1 MATFVCIN
9 DLSSHVDEA
18 LNPKLFIEK
27 RVSGDQITGLF
38 FYSDSVTELFNMD
51 RSNLWIEY
59 AKSVNIPIYA
69 CRNSLVSRNISDQI
83 NPFIK
88 IVGLGQLIE
97 GVVFNEKTLVIGKL

>member
-18 LNPKLFIEK
+18 LNPKIFIEK
-27 RVSGDQITGLF
+27 RVSGDRITGLF
-38 FYSDSVTELFNMD
+38 FYSDSVSEFFNKAKC
-51 RSNLWIEY
+51 NLWIEY
-59 AKSVNIPIYA
+59 AKPENIPIYA

>member
-9 DLSSHVDEA
+9 NLSSRVDGV
-18 LNPKLFIEK
+18 LKPKIFIEK
-27 RVSGDQITGLF
+27 RVSDTQISGLF
-38 FYSDSVTELFNMD
+38 FYSDSVSEFFNET

-59 AKSVNIPIYA
+59 AKSENIPIYA
-69 CRNSLVSRNISDQI
+69 CRNSLISRNILDRI

-97 GVVFNEKTLVIGKL
+97 GVVDSEKTLVIGNL